1 MRVRECV
8 NNHSIPH
15 YIIVYH
21 STPQYTTLDD
31 SIPQYITVRHST
43 PQYITV
49 HHSISQYTTVHH
61 SISQYITVHH
71 SISQYTT
78 VYHSIPSQCVTCRRN
93 LEYYDMCHHE
103 AIQSCDSDCAASA
116 GELIVKIPK
125 VTIKRSSLP
134 TVVPFL
140 APHPVL
146 SRVLCF
152 ILLYDCMTVH
162 CSLLPHL

>member
-1 MRVRECV
+1 LRIRECV
-8 NNHSIPH
+8 NNHSIPQYTTLDH
-15 YIIVYH
+15 SIPQYTTLDHSIPQYTTVYH
-21 STPQYTTLDD
+21 STPQYTTV
-31 SIPQYITVRHST
+31 YHST
-43 PQYITV
+43 P
-49 HHSISQYTTVHH
+49 QYTTVHH
-61 SISQYITVHH
+61 SISQYTTLDH
-71 SISQYTT
+71 SISQYTST
-78 VYHSIPSQCVTCRRN
+78 TCHLLDCRRN